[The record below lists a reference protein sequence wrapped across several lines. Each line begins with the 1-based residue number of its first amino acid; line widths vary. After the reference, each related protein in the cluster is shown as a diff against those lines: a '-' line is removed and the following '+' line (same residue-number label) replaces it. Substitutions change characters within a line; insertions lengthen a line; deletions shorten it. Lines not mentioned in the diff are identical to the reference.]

1 MTDRAAADGAAEL
14 RKQIAQTRSQLGSTV
29 EELAA
34 KTDLR
39 GRAKARAADLKDRAG
54 AMTVQLRSSAAQAG
68 HTVQERA
75 GRAGHTVQ
83 EKAKGAGHT
92 VQEKAAHAGHTS
104 RSRVKGGR
112 HDRQAGGAHVVTG
125 VEDTASRA
133 ERTVPA
139 PLRAPVGFARRHPRP
154 VMIVA
159 AAGAVIVAA
168 GLLGRRRTSRC

>member
-39 GRAKARAADLKDRAG
+39 GRAKARAADLRDRAG
-54 AMTVQLRSSAAQAG
+54 AMTVQLRSTAAQAG

-83 EKAKGAGHT
+83 ERAKDAGHT
-92 VQEKAAHAGHTS
+92 VQDKAGHVGHTA
-104 RSRVKGGR
+104 RTRVMETR
-112 HDRQAGGAHVVTG
+112 HQLQDKGAHIETDPQ
-125 VEDTASRA
+125 DTASRA

-139 PLRAPVGFARRHPRP
+139 PLRAPVRFVVRHPRP
-154 VMIVA
+154 VMIA
-159 AAGAVIVAA
+159 AVAGAVIVTA
-168 GLLGRRRTSRC
+168 GVLGRRRAAR